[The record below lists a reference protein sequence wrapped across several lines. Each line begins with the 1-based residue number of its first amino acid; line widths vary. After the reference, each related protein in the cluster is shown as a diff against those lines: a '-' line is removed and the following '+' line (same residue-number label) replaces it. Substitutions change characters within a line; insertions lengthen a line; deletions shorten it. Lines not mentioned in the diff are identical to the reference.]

1 MSRSPTST
9 HWERRTH
16 PLLQGI
22 IADWHSRPGGAW
34 SALPDSPVRADVPL
48 RWTRTSRLFNRIRS
62 RARNRVETATD
73 RDRNAIPSRPLDVA
87 VTRRHL
93 RQRTAGVGCDHGTGD
108 QRRIA

>member
-22 IADWHSRPGGAW
+22 IANWHSRPDGAW
-34 SALPDSPVRADVPL
+34 SALPDSPVLADVPL
-48 RWTRTSRLFNRIRS
+48 RWARTSGLFNRIRS
-62 RARNRVETATD
+62 RARNRAETATD
-73 RDRNAIPSRPLDVA
+73 RDRNAVPSRRLDVA
-87 VTRRHL
+87 VTRRNL
-93 RQRTAGVGCDHGTGD
+93 PPPMAGVGCDHGVGD